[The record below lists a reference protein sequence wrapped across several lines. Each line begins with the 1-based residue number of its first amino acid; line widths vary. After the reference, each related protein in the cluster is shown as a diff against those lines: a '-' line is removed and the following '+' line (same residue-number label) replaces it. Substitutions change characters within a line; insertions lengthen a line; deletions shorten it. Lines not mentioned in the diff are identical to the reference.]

1 MGADRMASLLR
12 TLVAGAALT
21 AIALTNASA
30 QDTPKGDPKTGLANF
45 QKYGC
50 YTCHGIVGQGTLRDG
65 PRINAAAIGYGAVLT
80 QLRTPRYEMPAYTA
94 VQISDSGV
102 ADIFAY
108 LTTLPKAPDP
118 KTLKQLQ

>member
-1 MGADRMASLLR
+1 MVNLMRAFVVG
-12 TLVAGAALT
+12 TALAVT
-21 AIALTNASA
+21 VLGSASA
-30 QDTPKGDPKTGLANF
+30 QEAPKGDPKTGLTNYE
-45 QKYGC
+45 KYGC
-50 YTCHGIVGQGTLRDG
+50 YSCHGIVGQGTLRDG

-80 QLRTPRYEMPAYTA
+80 QLRNPRYEMPAYTA
-94 VQISDSGV
+94 VQIPDSGV